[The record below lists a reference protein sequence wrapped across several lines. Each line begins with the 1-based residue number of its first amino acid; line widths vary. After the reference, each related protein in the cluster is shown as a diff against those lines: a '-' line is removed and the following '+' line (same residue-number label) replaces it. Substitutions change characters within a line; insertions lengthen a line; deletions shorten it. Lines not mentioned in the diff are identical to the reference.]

1 MYTVP
6 VKTEMTME
14 KNYEILQYALE
25 NGIIDLSHVQEEVK
39 MNRRR
44 EYLAKHPF
52 TIWEGKD
59 GKWRTYLPSRT
70 AGRRLVKRSS
80 KTEIESAVVR
90 FYQADEEKTVPVT
103 FAEMYIRWKKVQ
115 ATLVSD
121 NSIAKYNTD
130 YRRYFATAKFSRMEI
145 VKITEEDIKVFL
157 CETIKSQKLCKK
169 AAKTLFGYVKNV
181 MNSAVINHV
190 IAENPM
196 GFLAAKQFYK
206 YCPERVKT
214 VEQRTVSDTDM
225 RKLYEQFQK
234 DYEKHPSYIP
244 TYAVEFASLTGMR
257 AGEISAL
264 SWACIT
270 DSYILVDKSEK
281 FNRITK
287 AYYID
292 ATKNGKARIF
302 PMTNEIRSLLKR
314 VKDIEAQYGYE
325 SEWVFSNEN
334 GRVHA
339 PVISSCSK
347 NKCRQAGISEK
358 GIYAYRRTVN
368 SKMRC
373 EGVSA
378 TVAAALLGHTE
389 DVNERYYTYDISGIE
404 EKAEIISRINAEMP
418 NLGSR

>member
-1 MYTVP
+1 M
-6 VKTEMTME
+6 
-14 KNYEILQYALE
+14 KNKVEILQYALE
-25 NGIIDLSHVQEEVK
+25 NGIIDLSYVQEEVE
-39 MNRRR
+39 MNQRR

-59 GKWRTYLPSRT
+59 GKWRTYLPDKT

-80 KTEIESAVVR
+80 KKEIESAVVK
-90 FYQADEEKTVPVT
+90 FYQASDEKIRPVT
-103 FAEMYIRWKKVQ
+103 FCVMYARWKEVQ
-115 ATLVSD
+115 AKLVSD

-130 YRRYFATAKFSRMEI
+130 YRRYFAAAEFSRME
-145 VKITEEDIKVFL
+145 VTKITEEDIKVFL

-169 AAKTLFGYVKNV
+169 AAKTLFGYVRNV

-196 GFLAAKQFYK
+196 EFLAAKQFYK
-206 YCPERVKT
+206 YCTERVKT
-214 VEQRTVSDTDM
+214 VEQRTISYSEM
-225 RKLYEQFQK
+225 QKLYGQFQK
-234 DYEKHPSYIP
+234 DYEKHPAYIP

-264 SWACIT
+264 SWSCIM
-270 DSYILVDKSEK
+270 DSYIIVDKSEK

-287 AYYID
+287 EYYID

-314 VKDIEAQYGYE
+314 VKDIEVEYGYE

-347 NKCRQAGISEK
+347 NKCRQTGISEK

-389 DVNERYYTYDISGIE
+389 DVNDQYYTYDISGIE
-404 EKAEIISRINAEMP
+404 EKSEIISRINAEMP
-418 NLGSR
+418 YLGSRGNQDTAER